1 MVGLMFTTY
10 TPLQDM
16 VVEML
21 FSGLIAELQA
31 DNAPYLIYGIRYTP
45 KQDGE
50 DLPNCPESCG
60 IAAIEYR
67 TVLIHEGE
75 TKELI
80 NIVINMYAGFSN
92 YARIYEQRMSGRTP
106 GSIFKTQDLE
116 ILRQDLHEGYV
127 FRMKQW
133 LASIELPEET
143 MAERLFRV
151 EAERQ
156 LEIDKLGEEW

>member
-1 MVGLMFTTY
+1 MFKEY

-16 VVEML
+16 VIEML

-31 DNAPYLIYGIRYTP
+31 DNAPYLIYGVRYSP
-45 KQDGE
+45 PE
-50 DLPNCPESCG
+50 DVERLPNCPESCG

-67 TVLIHEGE
+67 TVLMHEGE
-75 TKELI
+75 PKELI

-116 ILRQDLHEGYV
+116 VLRQDLHEGYV

-133 LASIELPEET
+133 LVSIELPEET
-143 MAERLFRV
+143 MAETAER
-151 EAERQ
+151 EAAERQ
-156 LEIDKLGEEW
+156 QEQDRLDEEW